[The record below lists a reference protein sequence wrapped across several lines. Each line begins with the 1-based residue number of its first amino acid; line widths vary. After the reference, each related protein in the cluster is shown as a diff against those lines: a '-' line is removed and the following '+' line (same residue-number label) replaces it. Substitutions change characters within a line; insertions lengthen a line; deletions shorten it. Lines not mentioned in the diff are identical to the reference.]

1 MYYYVADSFTDH
13 LFGGGPAGVVITE
26 EWLPEETMQNIAME
40 NNLADTA
47 FCVPRGEDYD
57 LRWFMPEGEINLNG
71 HATLAAAWCIFQ
83 FHRPKQDKVIFHSP
97 SGKLTVTREGE
108 LLALDLPAV
117 YNHPIDLTEEMVE
130 ALGARP
136 AEAYFGQNLFFVF
149 SSAEEVRSLKP
160 DFEKMKRLPM
170 GNGVFVSALSD
181 EDSDIVA
188 RTFWPKMGVNEDP
201 VCGNMHCNLT
211 PFWSWR
217 LGKKEFVSHQ
227 LSKRGAV
234 VICEDMG
241 ERVKLKGKVV
251 LFLTGEVKFD
261 DCIRGTDSMS

>member
-1 MYYYVADSFTDH
+1 MFYYVADAFTDRV
-13 LFGGGPAGVVITE
+13 FGGGPAGVVITD
-26 EWLPEETMQNIAME
+26 EWLPDALMQKIAME

-47 FCVPRGEDYD
+47 FCVPQDGDYG

-71 HATLAAAWCIFQ
+71 HATLAAAWCLFQ
-83 FHRPKQDKVIFHSP
+83 FHHPERERIVFHSP
-97 SGKLTVTREGE
+97 SGALTVTREGA

-117 YNHPIDLTEEMVE
+117 RNHPIELTQEMVD

-136 AEAYFGQNLFFVF
+136 QEAYFGENLFFVF
-149 SSAEEVRSLKP
+149 SSAGEVRSLKP

-170 GNGVFVSALSD
+170 GNGVFVSAPGD
-181 EDSDIVA
+181 GESDIVA

-211 PFWSWR
+211 PFWSQR
-217 LGKKEFVSHQ
+217 LGKREFISHQ

-234 VICEDMG
+234 VICEDLG
-241 ERVKLKGKVV
+241 ERVKLKGTAA
-251 LFLTGEVKFD
+251 LFLKGEVNL
-261 DCIRGTDSMS
+261 